1 MWIAGQACKSSS
13 MAPRNNRQM
22 PPDNMAAHAAKMII
36 VKGRI
41 DETGYPE

>member
-22 PPDNMAAHAAKMII
+22 PPDKMAEHAANMII

>member
-1 MWIAGQACKSSS
+1 MWIAGQAFKSSS

-22 PPDNMAAHAAKMII
+22 PPDNMTANAANMII
-36 VKGRI
+36 AKGCI